1 MRIILQLIA
10 KNTRKK
16 KVKPIGYKLQMK
28 PSESLLLKSKFRNTK
43 APQLFLITKVP
54 LTRNKLKGRELW
66 GGRLSLI
73 QTPASGPTESL
84 LLRNLAKKIGY
95 PVKVR
100 LTPDTSVSKI
110 N

>member
-1 MRIILQLIA
+1 MRIIRQLIA

-66 GGRLSLI
+66 GGRLSLTR
-73 QTPASGPTESL
+73 TPASGPTESL

-95 PVKVR
+95 PVKVL